1 MTLLKQPEISKN
13 STTLYEQD
21 LQLWIEQTI
30 YQLQNQQFDQ
40 LDIENLIEELKDLG
54 KSEKR
59 ALENNLIV
67 LLIHLLKLKIQ
78 YDAPETMK
86 ASWYDSV
93 DEHRQR
99 VQDDLLKTP
108 SLQSYLLI
116 SIAQAYSSARKVAI
130 KQNKRA
136 QFGVPIPQESE
147 YPLACPF
154 TPEQILNEDFYGLV
168 IEYLE
173 AMAEESS

>member
-1 MTLLKQPEISKN
+1 MTSLKQPGIQEK

-30 YQLQNQQFDQ
+30 HQLQNRQFEQ
-40 LDIENLIEELKDLG
+40 LDLENLIEELKDLG

-59 ALENNLIV
+59 ALESNLMV

-78 YDAPETMK
+78 HDAPDTMK
-86 ASWYDSV
+86 GSWYDSV

-108 SLQSYLLI
+108 SLKSYLLI
-116 SIAQAYSSARKVAI
+116 SIAQAYPSARKVAI
-130 KQNKRA
+130 KEGKRA
-136 QFGVPIPQESE
+136 QFGVRLPQESE
-147 YPLACPF
+147 YPLSCPF
-154 TPEQILNEDFYGLV
+154 TPEQILNENFYGL
-168 IEYLE
+168 
-173 AMAEESS
+173 